1 MRRVH
6 LAALLAALLVPL
18 PGVALEAPLAR
29 ATDWAAPPRPS
40 PGAARSIGTTNLGCL
55 AGAAALPP
63 EGPGW
68 QAIRTSRNRH
78 WGHPAAIAL
87 VAQVAGRARAA
98 GLPDLWIGDLSQ
110 PRGGPLPWGHA
121 SHQSGLDA
129 DIWLDLSPK
138 PRVPAP
144 QREDLSIPSLVRA
157 DGEDVD
163 PARWTARHATLI
175 RIAAEAPGLDRLLV
189 NPAIKRRLCA
199 DHRGAPWLRRVRPW
213 RGHDSHMHLRLRCP
227 ADSPECR
234 DIAPPPPGDGCDA
247 SLEWWFSEEARNPPR
262 RPPARPAP
270 PARLPLSCAAVLAA
284 P

>member
-1 MRRVH
+1 MVW
-6 LAALLAALLVPL
+6 ALLGVLLAPL
-18 PGVALEAPLAR
+18 PALALEAPLAR
-29 ATDWAAPPRPS
+29 AADWAAPPRPT
-40 PGAARSIGTTNLGCL
+40 PGPARSIGTTNLGCL

-63 EGPGW
+63 DGPGW

-78 WGHPAAIAL
+78 WGHPDTIAL

-129 DIWLDLSPK
+129 DIWLDLRPK
-138 PRVPAP
+138 PRAPAA
-144 QREDLSIPSLVRA
+144 QREDLSIPTLVRP

-175 RIAAEAPGLDRLLV
+175 RIAAEAPNLDRLLV

-199 DHRGAPWLRRVRPW
+199 DHRGAAWLRRVRPW

-247 SLEWWFSEEARNPPR
+247 SLDWWFSEEARNPPR
-262 RPPARPAP
+262 PPPARPAAP
-270 PARLPLSCAAVLAA
+270 PRLPLACAAVLAM